1 MQEVGSLSRELRA
14 LETTEKVLAA
24 LTLSPER
31 DDAIRRL
38 MAAID
43 QDRAELL
50 AAILG
55 SGGRKPKRV
64 RNPID

>member
-1 MQEVGSLSRELRA
+1 MQDVGSLSRELRA

-55 SGGRKPKRV
+55 SGGRKPKHV